1 MAEFAKILEQ
11 VRERAGLSQK
21 QLAAVLNVTPSV
33 VSQYENGKTMPGY
46 DTMLRI
52 AAFFHVSVDYL
63 LGQDQQSMETEAW
76 LSEEY
81 SDGMTNRMLLTK
93 CTALSGQYRS
103 LLTGILLLLEQEN
116 SKS

>member
-1 MAEFAKILEQ
+1 MAEFAKKLEQ

-33 VSQYENGKTMPGY
+33 VSQYENSKTMPGY

-52 AAFFHVSVDYL
+52 AAFFHVSGDYL